1 MCLIRF
7 LYTFL
12 SEKAI
17 MKKLTEVAMV
27 MSVLC
32 FLCGPTLQMA
42 VADTAVWTGAGENDD
57 VFNPDNWAWLEG

>member
-12 SEKAI
+12 SERAI
-17 MKKLTEVAMV
+17 VKKLTEVAMV

-32 FLCGPTLQMA
+32 FLCGSTLQLA
-42 VADTAVWTGAGENDD
+42 VGSPIATWTGAGENED
-57 VFNPDNWAWLEG
+57 VFNPDNWA